1 MEQLKDIILDF
12 RASAKDNDGGLL
24 PFHLQVSAP
33 DYDEGRGYFCEVRC
47 PYLREAPF
55 MIFGADEQQ
64 ACELVTDFIDRMLE
78 GRAILVDET
87 GKTLAVP
94 TVNWRK

>member
-12 RASAKDNDGGLL
+12 RASAKDLDGGVG

-33 DYDEGRGYFCEVRC
+33 AFDEGRGYFCEVRC
-47 PYLREAPF
+47 PYLREVPF

-64 ACELVTDFIDRMLE
+64 ACELVADFIDRMLE
-78 GRAILVDET
+78 GRAKLVDNDGSVLE
-87 GKTLAVP
+87 VP
-94 TVNWRK
+94 TVDWRK